1 VDRGLGFERVPE
13 TLQSLGKAEKI
24 LICVHNHEPPKQPD
38 VTMKYVCVFF
48 FFLTAA
54 QAEAQL
60 PKLEPSNP
68 APRQGEEV
76 NINFLLKDG
85 NADIGSGNFKVR
97 QPLADTGLV
106 TIGPFQFSINNKS
119 YSTGTITLHVYPKL
133 PDNIHEGIWIRYVA
147 FEGKY
152 YLITEQRIPADQKKK
167 PEGNSIVIGG
177 EAPFAEL
184 DRDQFEQA
192 GLKVVNSNSYTD
204 SGPMGKDEV
213 SYKLT
218 TYRFE
223 KTAYFKGRLRLD
235 KKFFT
240 DFPEK
245 VITSDVWIAG
255 N

>member
-1 VDRGLGFERVPE
+1 M
-13 TLQSLGKAEKI
+13 
-24 LICVHNHEPPKQPD
+24 N
-38 VTMKYVCVFF
+38 YVCAFF
-48 FFLTAA
+48 FFLMAV

-76 NINFLLKDG
+76 NFNFLLKEG
-85 NADIGSGNFKVR
+85 NADIGGGNFKVR
-97 QPLADTGLV
+97 QPLADTGFIK
-106 TIGPFQFSINNKS
+106 IGPFQFSINNKS
-119 YSTGTITLHVYPKL
+119 YSTGTVTLHVYPRL
-133 PDNIHEGIWIRYVA
+133 PDDIHEGIWIRYVV

-167 PEGNSIVIGG
+167 QEGNSIVIGG
-177 EAPFAEL
+177 EESFAEL

-192 GLKVVNSNSYTD
+192 GLKIVTSNSYTD
-204 SGPMGKDEV
+204 SGTLGREEV

-223 KTAYFKGRLRLD
+223 KTAYFKGKLKLD

-245 VITSDVWIAG
+245 AVIPDVWIGG

>member
-1 VDRGLGFERVPE
+1 M
-13 TLQSLGKAEKI
+13 
-24 LICVHNHEPPKQPD
+24 N
-38 VTMKYVCVFF
+38 YVCVFF
-48 FFLTAA
+48 FFLMAV

-60 PKLEPSNP
+60 PRLEPSNP

-76 NINFLLKDG
+76 NISFLLKEG
-85 NADIGSGNFKVR
+85 NTDIGGGNFKVR
-97 QPLADTGLV
+97 QALADTGLV
-106 TIGPFQFSINNKS
+106 KIGPFQFSINNKS
-119 YSTGTITLHVYPKL
+119 YSTSTVTLHVYPRL
-133 PDNIHEGIWIRYVA
+133 PDDIHEGIWIRYVV
-147 FEGKY
+147 FEGKH
-152 YLITEQRIPADQKKK
+152 YLITEQRIPADKKKK

-177 EAPFAEL
+177 EESFAEL

-192 GLKVVNSNSYTD
+192 GFKIVNSNSYTD
-204 SGPMGKDEV
+204 SGTLGRDEV

-223 KTAYFKGRLRLD
+223 KTAYFKGKLKLD

-245 VITSDVWIAG
+245 AVIPDVWIGG